1 MSKSLNISNDMAKDF
16 KLTAIGA
23 IPADWDVKSLKEI
36 GTFLKGKGVSKSEI
50 QEEGLPCLTYGE
62 LYTRHNDVI
71 KRFTSFI
78 SEESAK
84 NSTEL
89 KFGDILFAGSGET
102 LKEIGKSSAFV
113 DDFPAYAGGDIVIL
127 RQTSQNPY
135 FLGYLLNNGIVS
147 KQKHRLGQGH
157 SVVHIY
163 SSSLSKLQIPVPPLP
178 EQQKIAEILSTWDQ
192 AISTT
197 QKLIDELKL
206 RNKGLAQ
213 QLLTGKKRLKG
224 FEGEW
229 KEYNLGDIFQFI
241 KAYSFP
247 REKLGEGEIYYLH
260 YGDIHVK
267 FRHPILSVDNNQTI
281 PKLKYEYEESIGSEL
296 LQNGDLVIA
305 DASEDTKG
313 IGDCVEIQNTQNSKI
328 IAGLHTIVL
337 RDVNELTVDLFKG
350 YYFKSEIIRNQLRR
364 MATGIS
370 VYGISKTSVKKVKMK
385 LPLKN
390 EQKAIA
396 KVLYD
401 ADKELMLYQQQLDT
415 LKEQKKGLMQKLLT
429 GEIRVKTE

>member
-1 MSKSLNISNDMAKDF
+1 MSKSLNISNDTAKGF

-23 IPADWDVKSLKEI
+23 IPIDWDVLSLQEI
-36 GTFLKGKGVSKSEI
+36 GAFLKGKGISKSEI
-50 QEEGLPCLTYGE
+50 QEEGFPCLTYGE

-71 KRFTSFI
+71 RKFTSFI

-113 DDFPAYAGGDIVIL
+113 NEFPAFAGGDIVIL

-135 FLGYLLNNGIVS
+135 FLGYLLNNGIVA

-163 SSSLSKLQIPVPPLP
+163 SSSLSKLQVPVPPLP

-192 AISTT
+192 AISIT
-197 QKLIDELKL
+197 QKLITEFKL

-224 FEGEW
+224 FDGEW
-229 KEYNLGDIFQFI
+229 KKNPLSYFIDYTPRPVNKPSESYLALGVRSHGKGIFHKPDFDPEAI
-241 KAYSFP
+241 AMETLY
-247 REKLGEGEIYYLH
+247 E
-260 YGDIHVK
+260 VK
-267 FRHPILSVDNNQTI
+267 EN
-281 PKLKYEYEESIGSEL
+281 
-296 LQNGDLVIA
+296 DLVVNITFAWEHAVAIA
-305 DASEDTKG
+305 SKEDEGGLVSHRFPTYTFKPDKASPDF
-313 IGDCVEIQNTQNSKI
+313 
-328 IAGLHTIVL
+328 
-337 RDVNELTVDLFKG
+337 FKFLILQP
-350 YYFKSEIIRNQLRR
+350 YFKYLLDLISPGGAGRNRVLSKKEFIRLEI
-364 MATGIS
+364 
-370 VYGISKTSVKKVKMK
+370 KC
-385 LPLKN
+385 PLQE
-390 EQKAIA
+390 EQIAIA
-396 KVLYD
+396 SVLLE
-401 ADKELMLYQQQLDT
+401 ADKELKLYQQQIAT
-415 LKEQKKGLMQKLLT
+415 LKQQKKGLMQKLLT

>member
-1 MSKSLNISNDMAKDF
+1 MSRSLNISNDMAKNF

-23 IPADWDVKSLKEI
+23 IPADWEVLSLKEI
-36 GTFLKGKGVSKSEI
+36 GSFLKGKGISKSEI
-50 QEEGLPCLTYGE
+50 QDGGLPCLTYGE

-178 EQQKIAEILSTWDQ
+178 EQQKIAEILGAWDQ

-224 FEGEW
+224 FEGKW
-229 KEYNLGDIFQFI
+229 KKNPLSYFMDYTPRPVNKPSESYLALGVRSHGKGIFHKPDFDPDAIAMETLYEVKENDLVVNITFAWEHAVAIASNEDEGGLVSHRFPTYTFKPDKASPDYFKFFILQPYFKYLLDLISPGGAGRNRVLSKKEFI
-241 KAYSFP
+241 K
-247 REKLGEGEIYYLH
+247 LEIKCPL
-260 YGDIHVK
+260 
-267 FRHPILSVDNNQTI
+267 L
-281 PKLKYEYEESIGSEL
+281 EEQI
-296 LQNGDLVIA
+296 
-305 DASEDTKG
+305 
-313 IGDCVEIQNTQNSKI
+313 
-328 IAGLHTIVL
+328 
-337 RDVNELTVDLFKG
+337 
-350 YYFKSEIIRNQLRR
+350 
-364 MATGIS
+364 
-370 VYGISKTSVKKVKMK
+370 
-385 LPLKN
+385 
-390 EQKAIA
+390 AIA
-396 KVLYD
+396 SVLLE
-401 ADKELMLYQQQLDT
+401 ADRELKLYEQQIET